1 MEKNI
6 YLTVSLM
13 DTRRQV
19 ALTCLGVPGV
29 GEVVLTARKHEGA
42 TRGEGAVDLLTEVQR
57 PDVLL
62 HHPLS
67 VMHNTLV
74 HSKEQLLYHKHVNFN
89 YNNKIHSF
97 FLNYLI
103 LINDTVIAFLEIK
116 IGL

>member
-42 TRGEGAVDLLTEVQR
+42 TRGEGAVDLLSEVQR

-74 HSKEQLLYHKHVNFN
+74 HSKYQLLYHQHIHFN

-97 FLNYLI
+97 FLNY
-103 LINDTVIAFLEIK
+103 
-116 IGL
+116 

>member
-1 MEKNI
+1 MKKRFI
-6 YLTVSLM
+6 YCEFLWWTPSF
-13 DTRRQV
+13 
-19 ALTCLGVPGV
+19 TCLGVPGV

-42 TRGEGAVDLLTEVQR
+42 TRGEGAVDLLSEVQR

-97 FLNYLI
+97 FLNYWICNNDRWIALWI
-103 LINDTVIAFLEIK
+103 LK
-116 IGL
+116 